1 MPKRVLWGGILGS
14 FFALFRS
21 RIALGH
27 KKCDFSQMCVFP
39 RREHDFEGQQRLKID
54 QKRVQEALGEV
65 FFASCFLHR
74 FLVALKSDFG
84 GILPPKMEPSWS
96 QNRTKK

>member
-14 FFALFRS
+14 FFALFHS

-54 QKRVQEALGEV
+54 QKRVQEALGEA
-65 FFASCFLHR
+65 FFSSCFWYR
-74 FLVALKSDFG
+74 FLITFWIDLG
-84 GILPPKMEPSWS
+84 GIWPPQEGSSWGKI
-96 QNRTKK
+96 R